1 MQFYREIQMSNT
13 YWSDAKRAR
22 VNVAARKRR
31 IIFNDDT
38 HELALED
45 ANTPEGFL
53 AHRIAPLA
61 ETDVGAISWSVLCGQ
76 FDAPAY
82 DSKVQPLYGD
92 AQGAPV
98 KYWHR
103 VTENVKTLAREHR
116 CPLHL
121 VCDFAHEHDME
132 AFASVRMNDVHDSF
146 MDANALTVWKR
157 THPQFMVD
165 THETLPEFELYMTAQ
180 DFSHRAVRQ
189 RKLEIIEEIGARYE
203 VDGFELD
210 YIRHP
215 VLFSRRMRGEP
226 CTQNEIAIITTMM
239 HQIRGLTD
247 AAAERRGRPML
258 IVARV
263 PDTFATCLDNG
274 MDVITWLEEDL
285 VDILIIGGGYAS
297 WALPIEAWVEAA
309 RPHGVPVYPCVNQGK
324 ESLPMVRGMASN
336 WYRAGADGLY
346 FWNLGTPFEFMTG
359 HELIEAR
366 RRCYAC
372 LYEVGRMDMLA
383 DKTKVF
389 SIDSATGGIL
399 PYYAHLSA
407 PRLLPMESKHGV
419 LRTGVIGRLP
429 IVVGDDI
436 ASNPPTRATLTV
448 VFDDPAWKEAL
459 LIRLNGEPLTD
470 GQFVLSQTG
479 CELEYNL
486 SALPKTGL
494 NLVEIGARNDI
505 ALPDTIVTIV
515 SMWLTVEYL

>member
-1 MQFYREIQMSNT
+1 MSNSD
-13 YWSDAKRAR
+13 WSDAKRAR
-22 VNVAARKRR
+22 VEAAARKRR

-61 ETDVGAISWSVLCGQ
+61 GTDVGTISWSVLCGQ

-82 DSKVQPLYGD
+82 DSTVQPIYGD
-92 AQGAPV
+92 AQGAPL

-103 VTENVKTLAREHR
+103 VTENVKTLAREYR

-121 VCDFAHEHDME
+121 VCEFAYEHKME

-157 THPQFMVD
+157 THPEYMVD
-165 THETLPEFELYMTAQ
+165 TRGTLPEFELYMTAQ
-180 DFSHRAVRQ
+180 DFSYRAVRQ
-189 RKLEIIEEIGARYE
+189 RKLEIIEEICERYD

-226 CTQNEIAIITTMM
+226 CTPDESTIITTMM

-247 AAAERRGRPML
+247 AAAARRGRPML
-258 IVARV
+258 IAARV

-274 MDVITWLEEDL
+274 MDAVKWMAEDL
-285 VDILIIGGGYAS
+285 VDILIIGGGYAP
-297 WALPIEAWVEAA
+297 WAVPVQAWVQAA
-309 RPHGVPVYPCVNQGK
+309 QPHGVPVYPCVNQGK
-324 ESLPMVRGMASN
+324 ESLPVVRGLASN

-359 HELIEAR
+359 DKLIEAR

-372 LYEVGRMDMLA
+372 LNEVGAADTIA

-407 PRLLPMESKHGV
+407 PRLLPLKSKHGT
-419 LRTGVIGRLP
+419 LRTGVIARLP
-429 IVVGDDI
+429 LMVGDDI
-436 ASNPPTRATLTV
+436 ASNPPARVTLTV
-448 VFDDPAWKEAL
+448 VFDDPAWKEAF
-459 LIRLNGEPLTD
+459 LIRFNGEPLTD
-470 GQFVLSQTG
+470 GQFVFSQTD

-486 SALPKTGL
+486 NVPPKTGL
-494 NLVEIGARNDI
+494 NLVEIVARNDMT
-505 ALPDTIVTIV
+505 LPDSIVTIV
-515 SMWLTVEYL
+515 AMWMTVEYL